1 MKLHKIFQFLFIFLF
16 IFSSCNFG
24 DNQNNK
30 IGELDFGEVNP
41 GKVIEKT
48 FTVEFNPAAQNDKS
62 AFLEFEFVDK
72 SGQAINGIKFKLGA
86 RVINNKFRI
95 SPKDV
100 DPNGKLNVGI
110 IFPAGSKEQ
119 DYLGYLMLTD
129 ASNDLKQNISLND
142 TANVVN
148 LNNKIADFHATY
160 NVPLPTWELYSI
172 YFLIFLLSSFLIW
185 LVIIRNK
192 IYPPMTGTINTPEG
206 AIKLNGF
213 RSFYI
218 YGGQIPKNAQQ
229 GMISSIFTGKIGKK
243 STMSLTDDGI
253 SCFILLS
260 TQSTP
265 KGIRNRLS
273 LSDNSLTIFKG
284 QNVLYDQCDYVIS
297 KANSKT
303 KFEFIYSN
311 IKHKQTI

>member
-1 MKLHKIFQFLFIFLF
+1 MKLHKIFQFLFISLF

-48 FTVEFNPAAQNDKS
+48 FTVEFNPAAQNDTS

-100 DPNGKLNVGI
+100 DPNGMLHVGI

-148 LNNKIADFHATY
+148 LNNKIADFHAKTEI
-160 NVPLPTWELYSI
+160 PMASWLYWSI
-172 YFLIFLLSSFLIW
+172 LLGSVLSFLAIVVFILTRDNMPFGKTTFKFGTLGFPGGELSSVKLEKLALYDLSKTFGIQPGLTIEPYDKR
-185 LVIIRNK
+185 VGSSKKRFARIRNK
-192 IYPPMTGTINTPEG
+192 TDLVIKINYDG
-206 AIKLNGF
+206 ADQILGATED
-213 RSFYI
+213 FYNMDELKI
-218 YGGQIPKNAQQ
+218 HIQDNKVLHVTYTNNKNVRT
-229 GMISSIFTGKIGKK
+229 F
-243 STMSLTDDGI
+243 
-253 SCFILLS
+253 
-260 TQSTP
+260 
-265 KGIRNRLS
+265 N
-273 LSDNSLTIFKG
+273 
-284 QNVLYDQCDYVIS
+284 
-297 KANSKT
+297 
-303 KFEFIYSN
+303 
-311 IKHKQTI
+311 

>member
-1 MKLHKIFQFLFIFLF
+1 M
-16 IFSSCNFG
+16 
-24 DNQNNK
+24 
-30 IGELDFGEVNP
+30 
-41 GKVIEKT
+41 
-48 FTVEFNPAAQNDKS
+48 
-62 AFLEFEFVDK
+62 DK

-213 RSFYI
+213 RAFYI

-253 SCFILLS
+253 SCFILVS